1 MPVMPISPEEIV
13 ERRSQ
18 TDLTLRVTVNDRGT
32 SRLHIAPLH
41 LKPTTAS
48 HYLVG
53 NQVAIHNGYFK
64 RKLSA
69 IVCR

>member
-1 MPVMPISPEEIV
+1 MRVMLIIPEEIL
-13 ERRSQ
+13 ELRSE
-18 TDLTLRVTVNDRGT
+18 TDLTLPVTVNDRGT
-32 SRLHIAPLH
+32 LRLTNAPLH

-53 NQVAIHNGYFK
+53 NQVAIHNGYSK